1 MVLASLLEG
10 PGERCRNGGWMCGHR
25 GADGEG
31 STGVYPPPRVP
42 AEASG
47 KPLPGTGSARGSVMA
62 SRVVMVGAGVGGSR
76 CMYTRG

>member
-1 MVLASLLEG
+1 MVLTSLLEG
-10 PGERCRNGGWMCGHR
+10 PGERCRSGGWTCGHR
-25 GADGEG
+25 GTDGEG

-42 AEASG
+42 VEASG

-62 SRVVMVGAGVGGSR
+62 SRVVTVGGGVRGSR